1 MRVSRNA
8 QAVLVWP
15 KARAERR
22 FQRGMMAR
30 VRENLLVVDGA
41 HGVHCYSA
49 DSPVSAFSALLCV
62 IRLSKTPATTAM
74 PKIPAIRQSL
84 IFIIIPYHTGHTPAM
99 GARAHISRLFS

>member
-1 MRVSRNA
+1 
-8 QAVLVWP
+8 
-15 KARAERR
+15 
-22 FQRGMMAR
+22 
-30 VRENLLVVDGA
+30 
-41 HGVHCYSA
+41 
-49 DSPVSAFSALLCV
+49 LCV